1 MKFCMLIRRNL
12 ALFFNNRMNI
22 LLSVASIGVVV
33 CLYAVFLRDF
43 MLDFVSQCGVS
54 EDYVDLFT
62 DRIMLAGLLP
72 VVSTTTSFG
81 MVQLYVAD
89 EEKGVSRDF
98 LISPVSP
105 SMLISGYWLSGGF
118 VSSLFTF
125 AAFWCGEIYFRAD
138 YDNALMPEVILK
150 TTAFIIFSGF
160 INSAL
165 VLALTK
171 GMKNTATFA
180 TFANLYGTLSGFLAG
195 SYLPYSFYP
204 SWLKPI
210 LFFYPPAQLASLFR
224 QFVITEIKGELFFA
238 DGILDNFLCKLGV
251 LLKFDGSIVSIST
264 QTAVLAGAAVI
275 LVAFL
280 WIGRKNRRLFP
291 IHNKHK

>member
-1 MKFCMLIRRNL
+1 MKLCMLVRRNL

-54 EDYVDLFT
+54 KDIVNLFT
-62 DRIMLAGLLP
+62 DRIMIAGLLP

-98 LISPVSP
+98 LTSPVSP

-125 AAFWCGEIYFRAD
+125 TAFLCGEIYFRAE
-138 YDNALMPEVILK
+138 YNNALMPQVIIK
-150 TTAFIIFSGF
+150 TIVVLIFSGF

-165 VLALTK
+165 VLALAK
-171 GMKNTATFA
+171 RMKSTATFA

-195 SYLPYSFYP
+195 SYLTYSFYP
-204 SWLKPI
+204 SWLKPV

-224 QFVITEIKGELFFA
+224 QFVITDIKDELFSA
-238 DGILDNFLCKLGV
+238 DGILDDFLCTLGV
-251 LLKFDGSIVSIST
+251 LLKFDGDIVTVST
-264 QTAVLAGAAVI
+264 QTGVLLAAAVI